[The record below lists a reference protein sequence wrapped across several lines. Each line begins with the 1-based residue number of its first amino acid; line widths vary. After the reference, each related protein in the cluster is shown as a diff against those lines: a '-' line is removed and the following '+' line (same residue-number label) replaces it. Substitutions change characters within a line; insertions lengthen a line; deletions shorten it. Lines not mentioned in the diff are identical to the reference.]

1 MNKNLDN
8 IRETT
13 LKRIEQTE
21 RNYKLMFV
29 GAAIIEAIF
38 LAAFLLLADFSN
50 RVHLL
55 LLISSITV
63 YTIIGFGLIAL
74 GLHVNRNALRI
85 INAIELI
92 GESKN

>member
-1 MNKNLDN
+1 MSKNLDD

-13 LKRIEQTE
+13 LARIERTE

-29 GAAIIEAIF
+29 GVAAVELVF

-55 LLISSITV
+55 LLISSMSV
-63 YTIIGFGLIAL
+63 YTIVGFGLIAL
-74 GLHVNRNALRI
+74 GLHVNQNALRI
-85 INAIELI
+85 ISAIETI
-92 GESKN
+92 EKQ